1 MIWTQESAALLAR
14 AYRCGGAADM
24 LAERIVPELA
34 AGARICDAGCGV
46 GALSLALA
54 KRGFRVTAL
63 DISETALAQL
73 RMEKEAGG
81 VDVRCE
87 DARTHTPPEPYDA
100 MVFSFFGSME
110 ECLAMAQRCC
120 RGEVFYISRAYD
132 KHRFSVGDHPVTYRG
147 YRQACELLD
156 EMGVPYACGELAL
169 DMGQP
174 FECLDEAR
182 RFFELYSRDDP
193 ALITDEFLMSRLV
206 RTQDTRYPLYLPHM
220 RRAGMVRFRVKDIP
234 RGLRMTGIENNA

>member
-1 MIWTQESAALLAR
+1 MIWTRESAALLAR

-24 LAERIVPELA
+24 LAERIVPKLS
-34 AGARICDAGCGV
+34 AGAYVCDAGCGV

-54 KRGFRVTAL
+54 KRGVRVTAL
-63 DISETALAQL
+63 DISETALAEL
-73 RMEKEAGG
+73 RMEKESAG

-87 DARTHTPPEPYDA
+87 DAQTHLPDRPYDA

-110 ECLAMAQRCC
+110 ECLAMARRCC
-120 RGEVFYISRAYD
+120 TGDVFYISRAYD

-147 YRQACELLD
+147 YRQACALLD
-156 EMGVPYACGELAL
+156 EMGVPYTCAEFAL

-174 FECLDEAR
+174 FESLEEAR

-193 ALITDEFLMSRLV
+193 ALITDGFLMSRLV
-206 RTQDTRYPLYLPHM
+206 WTQDAQYPLYLPHM
-220 RRAGMVRFRVKDIP
+220 RRAGMVHVCVKDIP
-234 RGLRMTGIENNA
+234 QAPADERE